1 MRSAQLG
8 PVARPRSIDELDR
21 RLIEALQVNGREPFR
36 RIADRLGVAEGTVR
50 ARYER
55 LVADGVVQVTGVTNP
70 LALGFEAAAMI
81 GVRTSG
87 PPEAVADVVGTWTE
101 VCYVVVTTGRFDL
114 LVEVVCTDAADLLV
128 LTNRLR
134 AVDGVAETE
143 TMTYL
148 KLCKQLFDWG
158 TRNEH

>member
-1 MRSAQLG
+1 MRT
-8 PVARPRSIDELDR
+8 IDDLDR
-21 RLIEALQVNGREPFR
+21 RVIEALQVNGREPFR
-36 RIADRLGVAEGTVR
+36 RIADQLGVAEGTVR
-50 ARYER
+50 TRYER

-70 LALGFEAAAMI
+70 LSLGFEAAAMI

-87 PPEAVADVVGTWTE
+87 PPEAVADVIGAWTE
-101 VCYVVVTTGRFDL
+101 VCYVVVTAGRFDL
-114 LVEVVCTDAADLLV
+114 LVEVVCTDATHLLA

-134 AVDGVAETE
+134 ALDGVADTE